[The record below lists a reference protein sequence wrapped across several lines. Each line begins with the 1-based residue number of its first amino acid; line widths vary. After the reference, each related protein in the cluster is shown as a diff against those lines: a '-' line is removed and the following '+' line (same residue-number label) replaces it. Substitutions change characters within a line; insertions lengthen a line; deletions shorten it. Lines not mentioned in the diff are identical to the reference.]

1 MSPAWSSGP
10 PPGVRVVGLVNL
22 GAWAQLTAVSTSRL
36 APIPEQ
42 ISDAQA
48 VTLPTA
54 GLTALRALEVAGL
67 LLAKQVLITGATGG
81 VGRIAVQL
89 AHASGATVSALVRD
103 ATASHGLLRSLGAR
117 QVIEQFDGDF
127 DLIIDGVGGATFGQA
142 IGHLTPHGVLVNIA
156 TQSAEETITFHA
168 APFDR
173 AYGANDLHPEPH
185 PRTQLAPQRDQRSQ
199 SPMFA
204 GHRLPVGC
212 PSSFQNRLSCA
223 GDVSC
228 QGAARRESRPRLRSR
243 CCLRQ
248 KASLSS
254 FRYDCSPFDG

>member
-1 MSPAWSSGP
+1 
-10 PPGVRVVGLVNL
+10 
-22 GAWAQLTAVSTSRL
+22 
-36 APIPEQ
+36 
-42 ISDAQA
+42 
-48 VTLPTA
+48 
-54 GLTALRALEVAGL
+54 LRALEVAGL